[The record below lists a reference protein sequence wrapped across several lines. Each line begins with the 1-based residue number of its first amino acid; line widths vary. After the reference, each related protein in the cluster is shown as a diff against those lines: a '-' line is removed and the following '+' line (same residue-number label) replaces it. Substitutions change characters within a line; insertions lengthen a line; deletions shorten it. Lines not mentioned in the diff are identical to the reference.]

1 MIKTLILQTT
11 YGQIF
16 FSKETFFGA
25 EAGDSDISLTAG
37 LISAIYSMTEET
49 QKQKITEIELEE
61 TKSVF
66 KELPGDRLFILTVE
80 KRMDNNDANEL
91 LADII
96 DGFFDKYG
104 DIQPDGMILN
114 DFEGPVDEIVA
125 KRLWYNTTPPRLK
138 VLEYLAL
145 LTILFSVIWYPYWL
159 LNAKTTIMDPIFNGL
174 NEGFFGFVL
183 AAFLVLLGTV
193 TPLAVN
199 LFLLS
204 KFPTLKLPFR
214 FFKEFFKRPTRG
226 GYADMLPNWFLVIPF
241 MLVAGLTSLMIFGKG
256 FIYAFQVQKFNNR
269 FVTARPI
276 HNSEGELLYQL
287 FWRYLA
293 LYLFI
298 YFLIWFVLFPVIV
311 GIVTGNLN
319 KNFLKSG
326 MIVTS
331 LASVALL
338 PGHLLAGVVVAE
350 ILGYTP
356 DNAALWASD
365 TNSLDFILLITA
377 PINLFIWGMIFYL
390 GMGINPL
397 VRSNRGRFILG
408 FGGALFIVFQL
419 LDLFWWLIFESGL
432 LGFVDFF
439 S

>member
-11 YGQIF
+11 FGQIF
-16 FSKETFFGA
+16 FSKETFFGS

-49 QKQKITEIELEE
+49 QKQKITEIELED

-66 KELPGDRLFILTVE
+66 RELPGDRLFILTVE
-80 KRMDNNDANEL
+80 NRMDNNDANEL

-138 VLEYLAL
+138 VLEYLVL

-159 LNAKTTIMDPIFNGL
+159 LNARTTIMDPIFNGL
-174 NEGFFGFVL
+174 NEGFLGFIL
-183 AAFLVLLGTV
+183 AALLVLLGTV
-193 TPLAVN
+193 APLAIN
-199 LFLLS
+199 IFLLG

-214 FFKEFFKRPTRG
+214 YFKEFFKRPTRG
-226 GYADMLPNWFLVIPF
+226 GYAEMLPTWFLVIPL
-241 MLVAGLTSLMIFGKG
+241 MLMAGMTSLMIAGKG
-256 FIYAFQVQKFNNR
+256 IVYAFSVQRFNES
-269 FVTARPI
+269 FVNARPVYI
-276 HNSEGELLYQL
+276 DGVFQFQL
-287 FWRYLA
+287 FWRYIAIYFVL
-293 LYLFI
+293 
-298 YFLIWFVLFPVIV
+298 YFLIWLVLFPVIV
-311 GIVTGNLN
+311 GLVTGNLN
-319 KNFLKSG
+319 KNFLKSA

-331 LASVALL
+331 LAGVALL
-338 PGHLLAGVVVAE
+338 PGHLLAGSVLTE
-350 ILGYTP
+350 LMGYNP
-356 DNAALWASD
+356 NDAVQWATSI
-365 TNSLDFILLITA
+365 NSLGFILIITA

-397 VRSNRGRFILG
+397 VRVNRGRFIIG

-419 LDLFWWLIFESGL
+419 LDLAWWLIFESGL
-432 LGFVDFF
+432 LGFRVFIE
-439 S
+439 